1 MRLGSAN
8 KAHNNHQTSVPGNL
22 LPSISFFIYIYN
34 STRNWR
40 TRPADSARFTRS
52 SRPTSP
58 FPPWKRKRRRKM
70 YNNGRFC
77 ADEGT
82 KEWVKRWLN
91 YSLDGLVF
99 AASFTHDTRPK
110 GSTSVFLCRAQREFR
125 KKRQPPSLTTS
136 YFRYDRSSSSS
147 SSSFPLVDTFFL
159 FFFTCCTSAPIAD
172 FVLFTTRPAWLVSN
186 VRHRMKGGHQKNP
199 VRFWLK
205 KRKKNCTKK
214 KRNFIVCCCWRRAL
228 VRPDTCIW
236 GPAESTPV

>member
-1 MRLGSAN
+1 
-8 KAHNNHQTSVPGNL
+8 
-22 LPSISFFIYIYN
+22 
-34 STRNWR
+34 
-40 TRPADSARFTRS
+40 
-52 SRPTSP
+52 
-58 FPPWKRKRRRKM
+58 M

-147 SSSFPLVDTFFL
+147 SSSFPLVDTFFFL
-159 FFFTCCTSAPIAD
+159 H
-172 FVLFTTRPAWLVSN
+172 LL
-186 VRHRMKGGHQKNP
+186 H
-199 VRFWLK
+199 
-205 KRKKNCTKK
+205 
-214 KRNFIVCCCWRRAL
+214 
-228 VRPDTCIW
+228 VRPNSGFCPLYDSARVISFQC
-236 GPAESTPV
+236 PAPNEGGTPKKSGAVLT